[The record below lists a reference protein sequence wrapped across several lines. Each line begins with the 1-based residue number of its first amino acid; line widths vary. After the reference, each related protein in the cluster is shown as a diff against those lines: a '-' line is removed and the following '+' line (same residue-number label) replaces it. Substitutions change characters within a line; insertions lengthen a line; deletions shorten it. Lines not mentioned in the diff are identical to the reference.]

1 VRPIQQH
8 LELRIRPAVVHVRKR
23 AGRVHDRELLIVPI
37 GLGERGIRGLTG
49 LVPPGVPQRPFGGRT
64 GGRDALR
71 GPRTGACGFRRHAT
85 GPVVP
90 RVDAQIPERAAFE
103 VAVEVRGALR
113 PPPLPPPLPAPP
125 PRPRAPPP
133 PPVR

>member
-1 VRPIQQH
+1 
-8 LELRIRPAVVHVRKR
+8 
-23 AGRVHDRELLIVPI
+23 I

-113 PPPLPPPLPAPP
+113 PSPPPPPPPPAAPPRPP
-125 PRPRAPPP
+125 PRPWPPAPTPPP
-133 PPVR
+133 PPPSPHPPPPHGGTPRPPG